1 MATSP
6 AHQFGQ
12 QVGLLLEEMIAPSLA
27 AFCAERGL
35 FLDSGGLRGKARP
48 GRKVTWAD
56 KYGNSHD
63 LDFVIERG
71 GSPDVRGQP
80 LAFIESAWRR
90 YTKHSRNKAQEIQ
103 AAILPIAERHAWEAP
118 FKGVI
123 LAGLFTAQAIA
134 QLESHG
140 FVVVYIDY
148 ASIVSAFAAQGLEI
162 SFDEETSDAAFSDAL
177 SALNALTCEQRD
189 SLKHS
194 LMEANRDKLSAFM
207 HRLSVSLDRVV
218 ELITITPL
226 YGQAQEFT
234 VPDAAIVFLNNDE
247 KPPASA
253 SLVRP
258 LKIEVRLQFSDGTR
272 IEGSF
277 PDPARAID
285 FIHYAI
291 KP

>member
-12 QVGLLLEEMIAPSLA
+12 QVGLLLEELIAPLLVE
-27 AFCAERGL
+27 FCASRGL
-35 FLDSGGLRGKARP
+35 YLDAGGLRGKARP
-48 GRKVTWAD
+48 GRKVTWVD

-71 GSPDVRGQP
+71 GTQNMRGQP

-123 LAGLFTAQAIA
+123 LAGLFTAQAIT

-148 ASIVSAFAAQGLEI
+148 VSIVSAFAAQGLKI
-162 SFDEETSDAAFSDAL
+162 SFDEETSDTAFSEAL
-177 SALNALTCEQRD
+177 GALKALTHEQRA
-189 SLKHS
+189 SLKHA
-194 LMEANRDKLSAFM
+194 LLEANRAKLSAFM
-207 HRLSVSLDRVV
+207 ERLSVALDRVV

-234 VPDAAIVFLNNDE
+234 VPSAAIVFLNDA
-247 KPPASA
+247 KPPHATNLA
-253 SLVRP
+253 RP

-277 PDPARAID
+277 PEPARAID

-291 KP
+291 NS